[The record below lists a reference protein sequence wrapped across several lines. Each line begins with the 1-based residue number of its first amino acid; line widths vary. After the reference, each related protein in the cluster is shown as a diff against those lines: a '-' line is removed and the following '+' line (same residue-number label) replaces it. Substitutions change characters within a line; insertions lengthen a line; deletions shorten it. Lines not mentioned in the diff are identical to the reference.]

1 MEPKDGYL
9 KAEEVLEDNFGRKN
23 IIARAFIDK
32 LQKGGKMKAED
43 EKGFRTLFRDLQEC
57 DITLKRL
64 NFQSD
69 LNNFENI
76 SNIFKRLLYSS
87 QTRWLRVAADIEKR
101 RENLKFSDLVEFVKE
116 KAEVSNPLL
125 PK

>member
-1 MEPKDGYL
+1 
-9 KAEEVLEDNFGRKN
+9 
-23 IIARAFIDK
+23 
-32 LQKGGKMKAED
+32 MKAED

-69 LNNFENI
+69 LNNFENM
-76 SNIFKRLLYSS
+76 SNIFKRLPYSS

-116 KAEVSNPLL
+116 IRLIAEVSNPLL